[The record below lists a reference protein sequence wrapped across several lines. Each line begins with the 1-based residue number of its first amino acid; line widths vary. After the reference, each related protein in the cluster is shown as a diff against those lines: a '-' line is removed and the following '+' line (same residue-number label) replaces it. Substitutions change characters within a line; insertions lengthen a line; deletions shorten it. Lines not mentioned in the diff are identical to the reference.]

1 MEEKPLC
8 YDSVPACLCMSCQ
21 LYDVRQMVKAKST
34 VVSSRSPFLPSYAA
48 SLLYC
53 PSSKSV
59 APAASS
65 AVYSRPSC
73 TVAATTSGL
82 ASIDDFSML
91 SVPKPVCEPG
101 CFPCCSYLSRPCLDF
116 VDSSSSPCF
125 LPNSV
130 SAVGSVA
137 ASPSRP
143 VPSVASASPVRL
155 SPSLVSST
163 LSSPVCSVSASPV
176 RCQPSLVNAA
186 PPGPVGY
193 VSASSASRSP
203 SLVSDALSSPFRSVR
218 CLPSLVTA
226 APSVSYVS
234 ASSVSRSPSL
244 VSTALSSPICSVR
257 CLPGLVSAASSS
269 SSSVSALP
277 VRHSPGLG
285 SAAPS
290 SPVSFGSALPVCHP
304 HGLVSVASPYPVNP
318 GSTSPVRCL
327 PSLVSAVLVSRPVCL
342 AVPVLLSTVFGLV
355 VAILPVACGF

>member
-1 MEEKPLC
+1 MMEEKPIC

-21 LYDVRQMVKAKST
+21 LYDIRQMVKAKSS

-53 PSSKSV
+53 PLSKSV

-65 AVYSRPSC
+65 AVYTRPSC

-82 ASIDDFSML
+82 ASIDFSML

-101 CFPCCSYLSRPCLDF
+101 CFPRCSYLSRPCLDF

-125 LPNSV
+125 LPSSV
-130 SAVGSVA
+130 SAVDSVA

-143 VPSVASASPVRL
+143 VCSVASASPVRF

-163 LSSPVCSVSASPV
+163 LSSPVCSVFTSPV
-176 RCQPSLVNAA
+176 RCQPSLVNAT
-186 PPGPVGY
+186 PSGPVGN

-234 ASSVSRSPSL
+234 ASSASRSSSL

-257 CLPGLVSAASSS
+257 CLPSLVTAASFS
-269 SSSVSALP
+269 SSSVS
-277 VRHSPGLG
+277 
-285 SAAPS
+285 
-290 SPVSFGSALPVCHP
+290 
-304 HGLVSVASPYPVNP
+304 
-318 GSTSPVRCL
+318 
-327 PSLVSAVLVSRPVCL
+327 
-342 AVPVLLSTVFGLV
+342 
-355 VAILPVACGF
+355 GFRFS